1 MARGDKETYGSYDKD
16 VFDNP
21 PAGPVGVHRGKRSL
35 MARVSPFVAVVV
47 AAALAGVLAW
57 GFVSGEFSNIRM
69 PWAAQETTGAR
80 QSAAQKP
87 KSDGASD
94 AKDDKAADEDKA
106 GESKPAEDAGE
117 GDAQQNEQQPEQP
130 EATVNKATAVLVI
143 NGTGLQGYAAEW
155 QGVLA
160 NAGYT
165 SATAAN
171 PTGSLPAAS
180 VVWYQNE
187 TDKATAEDVAATL
200 GIADVQQVDGLDV
213 PIAVV
218 RMA

>member
-1 MARGDKETYGSYDKD
+1 MARGDKRTYGSYDKD

-21 PAGPVGVHRGKRSL
+21 PAGPVGVHRGKRTL
-35 MARVSPFVAVVV
+35 MARVAPFIVVV
-47 AAALAGVLAW
+47 VVAALAGVLAW
-57 GFVSGEFSNIRM
+57 GFVSGEFANIRM
-69 PWAAQETTGAR
+69 PWSAQETTSAQ
-80 QSAAQKP
+80 QSETQKP
-87 KSDGASD
+87 KSDD
-94 AKDDKAADEDKA
+94 AKDDKADDTDKTDD
-106 GESKPAEDAGE
+106 SKPAEDTGD

-155 QGVLA
+155 QAALA

-171 PTGSLPAAS
+171 PTGILPAAS

-187 TDKATAEDVAATL
+187 TDKATADDVAATL
-200 GIADVQQVDGLDV
+200 GIPTVQQADGLDV
-213 PIAVV
+213 PIVVV
-218 RMA
+218 RMS